1 MLDGLVQWWRAPE
14 PEVPLSA
21 QAVLA
26 HAGRGVV
33 KLLPVYLAVV
43 TWQYAAFGWPGAA
56 TALGGG
62 VALLSAFAAGVL
74 GSLDAT
80 YRAAVAFGVTIAVL
94 GRLGPFVAGM
104 GADVDYVRAAALV
117 LLVAAGGSAVVGYAE
132 VRRLQTTPDG
142 AAR

>member
-1 MLDGLVQWWRAPE
+1 MIDRLAQWWRAPE
-14 PEVPLSA
+14 PAVPLSA
-21 QAVLA
+21 RAVLA

-33 KLLPVYLAVV
+33 KLLPAYLAVV
-43 TWQYAAFGWPGAA
+43 AWQYVAFGWPGAA

-62 VALLSAFAAGVL
+62 VALLAAFVAGVL
-74 GSLDAT
+74 GSLDAK

-117 LLVAAGGSAVVGYAE
+117 LVVAAGASAVVGYAE

-142 AAR
+142 PGR